1 MQIQNTSLLFVVYC
15 CITASIPAAAVETP
29 ADIPYMDRAAQIA
42 GWLTDQPRGLGVPAS
57 DRTTWDR
64 LAGHPDWKRVVPAA
78 EKYLKEPMPTLKDAL
93 YLEFTRSGDRSAYE
107 KDYFELEA
115 RFNSLVLAECL
126 ENKGRFLQLIETY
139 LDQYIN
145 CRSWVYPAHD
155 GSLDTF
161 NGKRQ
166 IIDLGSSRMSFNL
179 ATAYTLLGDKLK
191 ADTRE
196 KLRQAIFTRVLT
208 PMKQQLTGEQKR
220 EWWFTTTNNW
230 NAVCLA
236 NVTGAAVTMVADKN
250 ERAFYIAA
258 AEYYINN
265 FLNGFN
271 ADGYCTEGPG
281 YWNYGYGRFITL
293 CKTVEQATG
302 GHVDLFGSE
311 KARRP
316 ATFGWD
322 IQLAPGVAPAFADCS
337 INTRPSELIL
347 EYTGRRLDAPKRYRT
362 SRSVSATQELFTAM
376 LYDLEEADG
385 GDGELPEPTLPER
398 TWFNETGVLICRP
411 KEHTPCRLAAAFK
424 GGHNAEHHNHN
435 DLGSFVV
442 TVDGRP
448 LLLDPGSEVYTKATF
463 SGRRYE
469 SDAANSFG
477 HPVPVLAG
485 QLQKT
490 GSAAKATVVK
500 TAFTETTD
508 RLTLDLTKG
517 YDVKSLQQLTRE
529 FIYSRENAGTVTV
542 IDRVTFQEPA
552 GYETALI
559 TYGNVKPLNERS
571 LLITDGK
578 ISARVNIETND
589 GPFTISSEPL
599 TANFRAGKPTRIS
612 IKLDNPV
619 KNATLT
625 IGITPDD
632 LKNSGN

>member
-1 MQIQNTSLLFVVYC
+1 MRIRNTLLLFVVYG
-15 CITASIPAAAVETP
+15 CISISIPAAADETP

-42 GWLTDQPRGLGVPAS
+42 GRLTDRPCGVGVPAA

-64 LAGHPDWKRVVPAA
+64 LAADPDWKQIVPAA
-78 EKYLKEPMPTLKDAL
+78 EKYLNEPMPTLKDAL
-93 YLEFTRSGDRSAYE
+93 YLEFTQNGNRTAYE
-107 KDYFELEA
+107 KDYFQLEA
-115 RFNSLVLAECL
+115 RFNTLVLAECL

-139 LDQYIN
+139 LDQYIT

-179 ATAYTLLGDKLK
+179 ATAYDLLGDKLK
-191 ADTRE
+191 PDTRE

-208 PMKQQLTGEQKR
+208 PMKQQLTGEQKK

-230 NAVCLA
+230 NAVCMA
-236 NVTGAAVTMVADKN
+236 NVTGAAVTLVEDKN

-258 AEYYINN
+258 AEHYIGH
-265 FLNGFN
+265 FLDGFN

-302 GHVDLFGSE
+302 GYVDLFDSK

-337 INTRPSELIL
+337 INTRPSDLIL

-362 SRSVSATQELFTAM
+362 SRVVSPTQELFITM
-376 LYDLEEADG
+376 LYDLEEP
-385 GDGELPEPTLPER
+385 GDTIGELPEPTLPVR
-398 TWFNETGVLICRP
+398 TWFDETGVLICRP
-411 KEHTPCRLAAAFK
+411 ATGSPCRLAAAFK

-448 LLLDPGSEVYTKATF
+448 LLLDPGSEVYTKFTF
-463 SGRRYE
+463 SGKRYE

-477 HPVPVLAG
+477 HPVPVIDG

-490 GSAAKATVVK
+490 GSAAKAEIVG
-500 TAFTETTD
+500 TAFTDTTD

-517 YDVKSLQQLTRE
+517 YDVKSLQQLTRQ
-529 FIYSRENAGTVTV
+529 FVYSREHTGAVTV
-542 IDRVTFQEPA
+542 IDTVTFQEPA

-559 TYGNVKPLNERS
+559 TYGNVRQLDGGS

-578 ISARVNIETND
+578 ASVKVIIDTDD
-589 GPFTISSEPL
+589 GPFTVSSEPL
-599 TANFRAGKPTRIS
+599 TANFRAGKPTRIA

-619 KNATLT
+619 KTASLT
-625 IGITPDD
+625 IGIVPED
-632 LKNSGN
+632 LNNSEN